1 MSGLTLYQAAEDV
14 VSLLDA
20 FDPETG
26 EFPEGFQQALDQFK
40 AKSTSVIAYML
51 NRDAEVDAIDGAIK
65 RLQDRKKTIA
75 RRNDWLR
82 DYLKAQMRASG
93 ITEIAAND
101 GTWKAKLY
109 PERDAS
115 VEVYE
120 EGLLPPDY
128 LREIPAK
135 LEADKKLIGAALKDG
150 HEVPGARIVKRDRLT
165 IS

>member
-14 VSLLDA
+14 VALLDA

-26 EFPEGFQQALDQFK
+26 EFPEGFQAALDQFK
-40 AKSTSVIAYML
+40 AKSHSVIAYML

-65 RLQDRKKTIA
+65 RLQDRKKSLT

-82 DYLKAQMRASG
+82 EYLKTNMRAAG

-101 GTWKAKLY
+101 GSWKAKLQL
-109 PERDAS
+109 ERDSS

-135 LEADKKLIGAALKDG
+135 YEADKKLIAAAIKDG
-150 HEVPGARIVKRDRLT
+150 HDVPGARIVKRDRLT